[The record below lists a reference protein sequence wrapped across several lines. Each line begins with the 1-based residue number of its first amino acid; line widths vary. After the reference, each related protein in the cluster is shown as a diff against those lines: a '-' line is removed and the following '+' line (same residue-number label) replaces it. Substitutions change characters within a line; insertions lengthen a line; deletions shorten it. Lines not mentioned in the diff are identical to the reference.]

1 MALFSSYLLI
11 LMRDDVGDD
20 YLVDHSIYFYL
31 MDPEGQ
37 FQGAFGK
44 ATTAEEV
51 KRQYDDAVK
60 EWRDDHPGWK
70 PTKAIG
76 RG

>member
-1 MALFSSYLLI
+1 M
-11 LMRDDVGDD
+11 
-20 YLVDHSIYFYL
+20 DHSIYFYL

-51 KRQYDDAVK
+51 KKQYDEAVVEWK
-60 EWRDDHPGWK
+60 EDHPGWK
-70 PTKAIG
+70 KLSKSA
-76 RG
+76 